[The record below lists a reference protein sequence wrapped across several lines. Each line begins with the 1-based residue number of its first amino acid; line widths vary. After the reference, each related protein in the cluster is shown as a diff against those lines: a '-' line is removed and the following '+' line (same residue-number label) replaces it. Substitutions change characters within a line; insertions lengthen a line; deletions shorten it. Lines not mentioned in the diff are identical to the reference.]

1 MSTKLQMVSPLVHII
16 SDIAMSRYF
25 IIFSILVQVRQQK
38 RMLSKVWKDLRTVG
52 KTDDIPESLLRK
64 LLFVRSMADSMVCS
78 YEDYV
83 YHFCVENA
91 WKSLQQS
98 LSTAPSFNRIFKIHI
113 KYLDTILESI
123 TFGGIK
129 SSSYRVVQKWL
140 ETISQLSSLVGFG
153 YPRLLWHV

>member
-1 MSTKLQMVSPLVHII
+1 MVSPLVHIL

-38 RMLSKVWKDLRTVG
+38 RMLSTIWKTLRVLG
-52 KTDDIPESLLRK
+52 KSEDIPEGLLRK
-64 LLFVRSMADSMVCS
+64 LLYVRSMADSMVCN

-98 LSTAPSFNRIFKIHI
+98 LSTAPSFNRIFKLHI

-129 SSSYRVVQKWL
+129 SSKYKTVQRWL
-140 ETISQLSSLVGFG
+140 ELISQLSSLVA
-153 YPRLLWHV
+153 LT